1 MNRKSNTQA
10 VLLTRGQ
17 VEALQRLQEQERKR
31 SELGITPSIHEVA
44 RRLMNQALNKA
55 EG

>member
-10 VLLTRGQ
+10 VLLTRKQ
-17 VEALQRLQEQERKR
+17 VEALQRLREQESKR

-44 RRLMNQALNKA
+44 RRLMDKVLSKIV
-55 EG
+55 G

>member
-1 MNRKSNTQA
+1 MNRKPNTQA
-10 VLLTRGQ
+10 VLLTREQ

-44 RRLMNQALNKA
+44 RRLMNKVLSEVA
-55 EG
+55 G